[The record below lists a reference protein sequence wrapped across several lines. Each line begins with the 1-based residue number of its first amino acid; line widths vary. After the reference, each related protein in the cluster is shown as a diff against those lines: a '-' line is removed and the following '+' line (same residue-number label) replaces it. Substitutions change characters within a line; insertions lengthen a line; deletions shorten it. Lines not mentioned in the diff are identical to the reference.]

1 MNRRRKGRIHQP
13 EHSWMGPDLSANKK
27 TTRDIRGE
35 QNKEQYLTMMTCDAD
50 KRVHLAGDR
59 DMWLEVWQRSD
70 CWAGSWLMDGSW
82 LGLAGSLVG

>member
-1 MNRRRKGRIHQP
+1 
-13 EHSWMGPDLSANKK
+13 MGPDLSANKK

-59 DMWLEVWQRSD
+59 DMWLEVWQDRIVGP
-70 CWAGSWLMDGSW
+70 AHGSWLMAWAGW
-82 LGLAGSLVG
+82 QFGGLT